1 MHALLTHLVVEIE
14 QMVALGKFALVRG
27 SEDNCWEI
35 AKYPTKGL
43 QVTQGLA
50 PGIGGGAIG

>member
-27 SEDNCWEI
+27 SEDNCLVGPAARESS
-35 AKYPTKGL
+35 
-43 QVTQGLA
+43 
-50 PGIGGGAIG
+50 